1 MEAKRPLSPQALR
14 DAYWEARLAPRGVER
29 LVERREA
36 ERLMLLLQEA
46 LPSACSIKLR
56 LHRDYGIIT
65 CESGDWL
72 VQLRVCTDEERRR
85 YEVTLRNG
93 LAASILKFDDAQQAC
108 EGFARAAGEV
118 GEDWVPCEPGLA
130 AKVFAKAAILVVVAM
145 SAALGAAMGI
155 LFLRLAG

>member
-14 DAYWEARLAPRGVER
+14 DAYWEARQAPRGVER

-46 LPSACSIKLR
+46 LPSVCSGQLG

-65 CESGDWL
+65 YKSKGWL

-85 YEVTLRNG
+85 YEVMLRSG
-93 LAASILKFDDAQQAC
+93 LAGTVLKFDDAQQAC

-118 GEDWVPCEPGLA
+118 GEDWVPYEPRLP
-130 AKVFAKAAILVVVAM
+130 AKVFAKVATLVVVAM
-145 SAALGAAMGI
+145 SAALGAVMGI
-155 LFLRLAG
+155 LFLRLMS